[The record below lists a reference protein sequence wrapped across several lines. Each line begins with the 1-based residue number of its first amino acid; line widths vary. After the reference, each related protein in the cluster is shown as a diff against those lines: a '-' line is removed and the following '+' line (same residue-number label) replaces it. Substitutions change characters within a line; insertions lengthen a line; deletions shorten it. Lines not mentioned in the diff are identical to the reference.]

1 LRATAVDWNRHVRGE
16 TEAYYRM
23 ATSLRICA
31 SSTSTR
37 LRSLSL
43 LSVLHASPDS
53 FLMSHMRKLSGLLP
67 GLSPLSLLLSRS
79 FLPFLLPLS
88 LALSSPPSSLLALAV
103 PHTGQGKK
111 RARVMARKWR
121 CGTLMHTNGA
131 VDHTPAGCPSTCAST
146 PSCAPTQRHQP
157 RTHTRTHRETR
168 ACTTRSTLGAG
179 HAVRGC

>member
-88 LALSSPPSSLLALAV
+88 LALSSPPSSLIALAV

-121 CGTLMHTNGA
+121 CGTLMHSHA

-146 PSCAPTQRHQP
+146 PSCAPTSSPAHAHAYTQRGTGMTVP
-157 RTHTRTHRETR
+157 HT
-168 ACTTRSTLGAG
+168 
-179 HAVRGC
+179 VRGGQGIVRGS